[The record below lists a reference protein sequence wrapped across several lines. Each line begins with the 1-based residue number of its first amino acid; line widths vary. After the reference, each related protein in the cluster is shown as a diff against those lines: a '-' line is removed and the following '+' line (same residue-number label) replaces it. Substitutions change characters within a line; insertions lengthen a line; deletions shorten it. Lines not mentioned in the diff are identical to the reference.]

1 MALNGAA
8 NMISF
13 EAGMMP
19 NPRHI
24 SRSEELSCKP
34 RPFKEPFMKQHPGLT
49 ILNEPL
55 DMIHYFDDK
64 NNIAD
69 SAMQ

>member
-1 MALNGAA
+1 
-8 NMISF
+8 
-13 EAGMMP
+13 MP